1 MSRLRLT
8 FAFHAAALV
17 CRAQTTQSLISGA
30 VWDAVSGKAIAGAKI
45 QCINNEAGAVA
56 EATTSSSGYYSCP
69 LLPPG
74 NYVVRAEATGFQP
87 KEVHRVQLQVAG
99 RTLLHIELRK
109 FSDTSKFDDI
119 FFTSPA
125 AELAF
130 YGPDAAKERITAAT
144 TNPGSQEALESAPSA
159 VIDGQTLRRL
169 PFPGRDVY
177 TMLVLQPGVT
187 ADSSSGRGVGVSVH
201 GQRPTASNFLLD
213 GIESNNT
220 LITGPSTPVA
230 PEATGEYRLSLGE
243 FSAEY
248 GGTLG
253 FLANVITR
261 PGLDQW
267 HGTGY
272 LYNSDERLGAN
283 DFQNNRQ
290 GFSRPRQREWQG
302 GLQTGGRLPRKSLY
316 LSLAHE
322 HLGVRAHREPEG
334 FKLPAPG
341 FVPDGAQAREL
352 LRVFPSPATESGVNR
367 ISSVTL
373 TPTVTIDRSSTLAR
387 LDWAG
392 TETRNRIFMRIAAH
406 RSAWPDFIWS
416 PYKDFRSN
424 LRTPLVSAAAGWIRE
439 LRPRLVNELRAGAA
453 RAQTG
458 WDRPH
463 LEIPTIVSG
472 DGVTLPGSQAFYEF
486 QDRGDSWEVNDN
498 LMWIGGRHIAKFG
511 ATLQARQANGYL
523 TPGRDGQYFF
533 DNFGAFSSLNSRA
546 SLVIAVDRT
555 AGPPRRSP
563 DFNRHYTHRRYAFFA
578 QDSIR
583 VTRRLVA
590 NAGLR
595 WEYFAPPS
603 GNGSHSDTVVR
614 LGAGATLAEQLK
626 GASLSQ
632 QHGALYTADRNDAAI
647 RTGLAYSRGELVLR
661 GAYGMFYDR
670 PFDNLF
676 ALRTNNYELRS
687 FSSVVPRYDT
697 ALAVTLPTTASIAR
711 PPVKV
716 SMIGA
721 SLRTPLVHSY
731 SMGLQRIY
739 GGWSLESTVLGS
751 FSDNL
756 IATDLINRDFS
767 TGEERFKPDFPE
779 ISYRANQGR
788 LNYNALALLARY
800 KRSGGLFQAGYTWS
814 HTIDNQSD
822 PLSGE
827 LIDLGAAN
835 LPRLRPAARRQIAAF
850 SKQFDSKADWGNA
863 DYDQRHS
870 LLLYGYYDLPSR
882 RSSGWMNRLAGN
894 WHVAGIATFRSGF
907 PFTVFG
913 GATAGVRNKR
923 ADIRNPADIRIDTPI
938 DGGRQL
944 LNPAAFSGDTVCD
957 RCNSG
962 RNAFAGPGYFGVD
975 GSLSRSFP
983 ILERARIFLR
993 ADVFNVLNHANL
1005 NSPRN
1010 DLNSPF
1016 PFGEAFYGRTG
1027 QDAGFPSLVPLRE
1040 SPRRVQLMLRVE
1052 F

>member
-1 MSRLRLT
+1 M
-8 FAFHAAALV
+8 AAALV
-17 CRAQTTQSLISGA
+17 CRAQTTQGLISGA
-30 VWDAVSGKAIAGAKI
+30 VWDAVSAKAITGAKI
-45 QCINNEAGAVA
+45 RCTNNEAGVVA
-56 EATTSSSGYYSCP
+56 EATASSSGYYSCP

-74 NYVVRAEATGFQP
+74 NYVVRAEAPGFQP
-87 KEVHRVQLQVAG
+87 KEVHRVELQVAG

-119 FFTSPA
+119 FFTSPT

-213 GIESNNT
+213 GIENNNT
-220 LITGPSTPVA
+220 LITGPSSPVA

-272 LYNSDERLGAN
+272 LYNNDERLGAN
-283 DFQNNRQ
+283 DFQNNRE

-302 GLQTGGRLPRKSLY
+302 GLQTGGRLPGKGLY

-322 HLGVRAHREPEG
+322 HLGVRGDREPQV
-334 FKLPAPG
+334 FKLPAPD
-341 FVPDGAQAREL
+341 FVPSGAQAREL
-352 LRVFPSPATESGVNR
+352 LRAFPSPTKVTGVNG

-373 TPTVTIDRSSTLAR
+373 TPTVTIDRSTSLAR
-387 LDWAG
+387 LDWPGAG
-392 TETRNRIFMRIAAH
+392 TKNRVFARVAAH
-406 RSAWPDFIWS
+406 QSAWPDFIWS
-416 PYKDFRSN
+416 PYEDFRSN
-424 LRTPLVSAAAGWIRE
+424 LKTPMYSAAVGWIRE
-439 LRPRLVNELRAGAA
+439 LSPRLVHELRVGATSA
-453 RAQTG
+453 RTG
-458 WDRPH
+458 WNRPH
-463 LEIPTIVSG
+463 LEIPTIIG
-472 DGVTLPGSQAFYEF
+472 ADGVTLPGSQAYYEF

-498 LMWIGGRHIAKFG
+498 LMWIGGRHIAKLG
-511 ATLQARQANGYL
+511 GTLQARQASGYL

-533 DNFGAFSSLNSRA
+533 GSFAAFSSLNPRA
-546 SLVIAVDRT
+546 DLLIAVDRT

-595 WEYFAPPS
+595 WEYFAPPA
-603 GNGSHSDTVVR
+603 GDGSHSDTVVR
-614 LGAGATLAEQLK
+614 LAAGATLAEQLK
-626 GASLSQ
+626 GASLTQ
-632 QHGALYTADRNDAAI
+632 QHRALYAADRNDAAI
-647 RTGLAYSRGELVLR
+647 RTGFAYSRGGLVLR

-676 ALRTNNYELRS
+676 ALRTNNYELRR

-697 ALAVTLPTTASIAR
+697 ALAVTLPTTASIAF

-716 SMIGA
+716 SMIA
-721 SLRTPLVHSY
+721 AALRTALVHSY
-731 SMGLQRIY
+731 SMGLQKTAGR
-739 GGWSLESTVLGS
+739 WSLESTALGS

-767 TGEERFKPDFPE
+767 VGDDRFNPDFPE

-800 KRSGGLFQAGYTWS
+800 KRNGGFFQAGYTWS

-827 LIDLGAAN
+827 LIDLAAAN
-835 LPRLRPAARRQIAAF
+835 LPRLRPAAQRQIAAF
-850 SKQFDSKADWGNA
+850 SKQFDPNVDWGNA

-870 LLLYGYYDLPSR
+870 LLLYGYYDLPRR
-882 RSSGWMNRLAGN
+882 RSSGWMSRLTGN

-913 GATAGVRNKR
+913 GAIAGVRNKR
-923 ADIRNPADIRIDTPI
+923 ADIRNPADIRINSAI
-938 DGGRQL
+938 AGGRQL
-944 LNPAAFSGDTVCD
+944 LNPAAFSGNTVCD
-957 RCNSG
+957 RCNSS

-975 GSLSRSFP
+975 GSLARSFP
-983 ILERARIFLR
+983 ILDRTRIFLR

-1010 DLNSPF
+1010 DLNSPL
-1016 PFGEAFYGRTG
+1016 PFGQAFYGRTG